1 MTARQS
7 IDLLLV
13 NVGELAGVWEGR
25 FQTQRQT
32 SIAIHAG
39 RILSIGPEHHLLQQ
53 YQPQEVLDVEGRC
66 VVPGFVDPHTHL
78 VYAGCRHPE
87 LELRLQ
93 GKSYLEILEAGGGIM
108 DTVQKTR
115 ASSEETLFLMALQR
129 LDEMLRLGTT
139 TVEIKTGYGLDLK
152 NELKML
158 QVIQRLKESAVQD
171 LVATFLGAHVIPPE
185 YRTHRQDFVQEVIQW
200 LPKARSMAEFV
211 DVFMDEGA
219 FTADETREILTV
231 ARDLG
236 YRIKLHADELAN
248 TGGAQLAAE
257 FHAVSADHLVHTDP
271 EGFEALNRAGTV
283 PILLPATSF
292 FLRSPYARA
301 VEMWRQGLPVA
312 LATDHNPGTSPTY
325 SMPFVMQLAVFEMG
339 LQPWQALVAAT
350 AHAAR
355 ALGLENRVGTLDPG
369 KQADLVILDA
379 ESYIHLVYELGR
391 PLIAAVFKRGTLV
404 YPKPT

>member
-1 MTARQS
+1 
-7 IDLLLV
+7 
-13 NVGELAGVWEGR
+13 
-25 FQTQRQT
+25 
-32 SIAIHAG
+32 
-39 RILSIGPEHHLLQQ
+39 
-53 YQPQEVLDVEGRC
+53 
-66 VVPGFVDPHTHL
+66 
-78 VYAGCRHPE
+78 
-87 LELRLQ
+87 
-93 GKSYLEILEAGGGIM
+93 M